1 MRYDGEDMSVESVL
15 AVERAFVTH
24 LWTQFAA
31 GRPVRCIRE
40 EHGTVGLAVTQGFP
54 QAYQLRCSC
63 CSWCSEWFV
72 IEGDRLRS
80 LHERVTRPR
89 L

>member
-1 MRYDGEDMSVESVL
+1 MTQDAVV
-15 AVERAFVTH
+15 AVERAFVAH
-24 LWTQFAA
+24 LWSEFAA

-54 QAYQLRCSC
+54 QAYQLRCSNC
-63 CSWCSEWFV
+63 PWCSEWFFV
-72 IEGDRLRS
+72 EGDKLRS
-80 LHERVTRPR
+80 LHAAATKRR